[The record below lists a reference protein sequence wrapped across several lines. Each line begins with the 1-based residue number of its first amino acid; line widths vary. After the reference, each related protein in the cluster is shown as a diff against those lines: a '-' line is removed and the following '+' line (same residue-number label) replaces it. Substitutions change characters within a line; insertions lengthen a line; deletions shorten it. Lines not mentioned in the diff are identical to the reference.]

1 MYEKPQRHTQTL
13 KEQILPK
20 QQELGFGRTQKIQ
33 ALPKKDAAQGN
44 QGKTA
49 HERRKYA
56 ERTHLNIELFTKQ
69 FQLSYPATH
78 SHRSALQ

>member
-1 MYEKPQRHTQTL
+1 MYEKPQRHTETL

-20 QQELGFGRTQKIQ
+20 QQELGFGRTQRIQ
-33 ALPKKDAAQGN
+33 ALPEKDAAQGN
-44 QGKTA
+44 RGKTA
-49 HERRKYA
+49 HEHRKYA

-78 SHRSALQ
+78 SHGFALQ